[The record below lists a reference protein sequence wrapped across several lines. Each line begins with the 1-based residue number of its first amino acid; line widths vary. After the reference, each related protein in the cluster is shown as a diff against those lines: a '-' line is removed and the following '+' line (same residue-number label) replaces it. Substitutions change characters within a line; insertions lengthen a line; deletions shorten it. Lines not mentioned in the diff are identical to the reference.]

1 MRWECRKNMIPRW
14 CRELAQET
22 LNTLQLLVPYDSPDS
37 ATYAAEFR
45 DLFHID
51 FLQEMGNIAL
61 LGEDD
66 GREIDEGVKTREYLT
81 RSLQNYP
88 YWGARLLELE
98 KIVRGQKPSTFN
110 QWSQEQRDARVAD
123 ITWWA
128 FLLSAVVLIATILA
142 TAFGGVATEEAKK
155 ANVFAGI
162 ASVAA
167 DSNAGLMTSLVD
179 NLSCCCA
186 TASTGFQTMTDNTT
200 TTVGGESV
208 VSASVVTVTA
218 TTLVTVT
225 VTTIQDITLT
235 VTTVSRAT

>member
-1 MRWECRKNMIPRW
+1 MIPRW

-22 LNTLQLLVPYDSPDS
+22 LNTLQLLVPYDSPDL
-37 ATYAAEFR
+37 AIYAAEFR
-45 DLFHID
+45 NIFHID
-51 FLQEMGNIAL
+51 FLQEVGDIAIR
-61 LGEDD
+61 GEDD
-66 GREIDEGVKTREYLT
+66 DREIDEGVETREYLT
-81 RSLQNYP
+81 RSLQNYH

-98 KIVRGQKPSTFN
+98 EIVRGQKPSTFN
-110 QWSQEQRDARVAD
+110 EWSQERRDARVAD

-128 FLLSAVVLIATILA
+128 FLLSAALLIATILA

-155 ANVFAGI
+155 ANVFARI

-167 DSNAGLMTSLVD
+167 DSNSGLMTSLVD
-179 NLSCCCA
+179 NLSCFCA

-200 TTVGGESV
+200 TTVSGESV

-225 VTTIQDITLT
+225 VTTMQDITLT
-235 VTTVSRAT
+235 VTTVSRAA